1 MNSKISLIIFFI
13 FLTGCATTGKNQIIL
28 TAGEKQEKINK
39 CLNKGVKYYQ
49 NNKFTKARQEF
60 EKFFSLMNIKAKI
73 EFEELSDMASYQE
86 ILKEYIDKIE
96 PELLNRTSSIQAIY
110 AQGLALYEIGQY
122 KPSIEYFAKVLVL
135 EPDYKDTIKYIIQAN
150 MEIRKIKEAAEKK
163 RLEKEKERK
172 IKEEKKKFK
181 KYYADGLNFYNKNR
195 MEKAIVEFRKVLE
208 IKPEHEKARKYFDK
222 ISIQLFDKA
231 KEYYKEGL
239 TVYGDGDI
247 EQAIQLWEKALK
259 LAPDY
264 PQVQKALER
273 AKAKIKK

>member
-1 MNSKISLIIFFI
+1 MNRKIPLIIFFI
-13 FLTGCATTGKNQIIL
+13 FLAGCATTGKKQIIL
-28 TAGEKQEKINK
+28 TAGEKPEKINK

-60 EKFFSLMNIKAKI
+60 EKLFSLMNIRAKI
-73 EFEELSDMASYQE
+73 EFEELSDIASHQE
-86 ILKEYIDKIE
+86 IVKEYIDKIE
-96 PELLNRTSSIQAIY
+96 PVLLDRTSSIQAIY

-150 MEIRKIKEAAEKK
+150 MEIRKIKKAEEKK

-181 KYYADGLNFYNKNR
+181 KYYADGLNFYNKNQ
-195 MEKAIVEFRKVLE
+195 MEKAIVEFRKVLK
-208 IKPEHEKARKYFDK
+208 IKPEHSKARKYFDK

-239 TVYGDGDI
+239 TVYSDGDI

-264 PQVQKALER
+264 PEAQKALER
-273 AKAKIKK
+273 AKAKIKR